1 MFYNFIYTQL
11 HPIQI
16 NIQIVQTFLKNLS
29 LLQNFTKLEGGL
41 QATRPIVHRCQLFQI
56 DHL

>member
-16 NIQIVQTFLKNLS
+16 NIQIVQTLFLNLN

-41 QATRPIVHRCQLFQI
+41 QATRPIVHRYQLFQI